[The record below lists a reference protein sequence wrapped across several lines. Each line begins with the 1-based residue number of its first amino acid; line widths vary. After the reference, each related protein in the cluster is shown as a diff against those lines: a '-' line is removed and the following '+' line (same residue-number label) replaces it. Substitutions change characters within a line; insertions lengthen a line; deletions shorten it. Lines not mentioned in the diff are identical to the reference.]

1 MARSTLGSPALGVL
15 GGSSSGGDIGDY
27 FAATGGKEAERKAT
41 WEQDL
46 SGMQANNSEGYYIN
60 PSDVDTD
67 KYEGASNV
75 MADLHRAQFK
85 DWEERYAPR
94 IIQLAD
100 YAKTGSLT
108 NQQIGLADQSVQ
120 TGFQNAQRNQQ
131 MHNQGLGIQQTQ
143 AQQQASDR
151 RMELEQTAS
160 RVQARNQARV
170 GGQDRDMQILAGGG
184 GLQQGLQQ

>member
-1 MARSTLGSPALGVL
+1 MLRSALGGVGLSVL
-15 GGSSSGGDIGDY
+15 GGSSSGGG
-27 FAATGGKEAERKAT
+27 TGGFFTGRRDEAERKAA
-41 WEQDL
+41 WQKEL
-46 SGMQANNSEGYYIN
+46 SEMQANNSEGYYIN

-94 IIQLAD
+94 IIQLSD

-108 NQQIGLADQSVQ
+108 NQQVGLADQSVQ

-160 RVQARNQARV
+160 RAQARNQARV